1 MELVPTTKMK
11 RKLLRLEDIGGGGQE
26 DRSIRRRV
34 NLVGGGEDSGLT
46 VVQHQQQQ
54 KQDFSRVAS
63 SSSAASGYGFVV
75 LLPDGSV
82 VKLQI
87 DGEKADPGLSVKGFV
102 ELVRRKLS
110 LGSSSNSKLQQTP
123 KRQIYWGSHVMIQ
136 DLSHNLL
143 EDGAFFPPRHCEPVR
158 TLLLQV
164 GPDSALI
171 ACAASFSFAINNNTR
186 NLICPHS
193 KHSSCCDCIG
203 RSHNSKTSIII
214 IRILLCVHLL
224 LYISSSVHMQRLI
237 ATNPKYLH
245 HQKFFCLHFWVLMSA
260 FWKSCSKQETIY
272 IRNTFFACIFHHPQ
286 FWFACGKWQQQT
298 RVLGSEF
305 SFVCNV
311 SIHVVLIA
319 CGRRLQQTIST
330 TEFSLLLLN
339 VNWNVILSL
348 EVWSGFV
355 RFMTDCKEKQ
365 SKEQQIFL
373 IQKLC
378 LWIKKFASSGLSD
391 IYVNLFFWVSV
402 LLAGWWSRPI
412 LCLQGKKLECT
423 WFFLA
428 FVDHCYCC
436 SQLCALLFF

>member
-1 MELVPTTKMK
+1 MMELVPTTKMK

-34 NLVGGGEDSGLT
+34 NLVGGGEGSGLT

-164 GPDSALI
+164 GPDSALL
-171 ACAASFSFAINNNTR
+171 ACAASFFLCNKQQH
-186 NLICPHS
+186 PE
-193 KHSSCCDCIG
+193 
-203 RSHNSKTSIII
+203 SHLPAFQAFK
-214 IRILLCVHLL
+214 LL
-224 LYISSSVHMQRLI
+224 
-237 ATNPKYLH
+237 
-245 HQKFFCLHFWVLMSA
+245 
-260 FWKSCSKQETIY
+260 
-272 IRNTFFACIFHHPQ
+272 
-286 FWFACGKWQQQT
+286 
-298 RVLGSEF
+298 
-305 SFVCNV
+305 
-311 SIHVVLIA
+311 
-319 CGRRLQQTIST
+319 
-330 TEFSLLLLN
+330 
-339 VNWNVILSL
+339 
-348 EVWSGFV
+348 
-355 RFMTDCKEKQ
+355 
-365 SKEQQIFL
+365 
-373 IQKLC
+373 
-378 LWIKKFASSGLSD
+378 
-391 IYVNLFFWVSV
+391 
-402 LLAGWWSRPI
+402 
-412 LCLQGKKLECT
+412 
-423 WFFLA
+423 
-428 FVDHCYCC
+428 
-436 SQLCALLFF
+436 